1 MLIQLLDLLQS
12 GQTCSVQDL
21 AELLKKDLDTVKT
34 ELEYLERQGY
44 IRKVTPQVDCS
55 HDCNGC
61 HGCNQPST
69 STNVKM
75 WEVICR
81 NK

>member
-12 GQTCSVQDL
+12 GQTYSVQDL

-44 IRKVTPQVDCS
+44 TQG
-55 HDCNGC
+55 NA
-61 HGCNQPST
+61 T
-69 STNVKM
+69 S
-75 WEVICR
+75 
-81 NK
+81 